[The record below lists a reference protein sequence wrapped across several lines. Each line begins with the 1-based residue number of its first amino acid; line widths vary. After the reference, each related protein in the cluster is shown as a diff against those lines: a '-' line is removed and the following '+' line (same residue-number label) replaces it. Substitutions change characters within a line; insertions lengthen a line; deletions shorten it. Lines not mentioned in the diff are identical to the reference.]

1 MTTGL
6 RMTQTACFILVLSIR
21 SRNASSDGL
30 LWTWTLKEQV
40 MQSKC
45 CRSAEIILGSALN
58 TLHSS
63 LVRAC
68 ARLARDVADTKN
80 SLPSL
85 FVSCLC
91 ICSIWLWLHLWTLP
105 KACNIHESAKLDW
118 KSPEKRLT
126 HESFSISCFQLGW
139 NQHKNSYN
147 SIWLLHI

>member
-1 MTTGL
+1 MKTEL
-6 RMTQTACFILVLSIR
+6 RMMQTACFILVPPIR
-21 SRNASSDGL
+21 SRSASSDGL

-40 MQSKC
+40 VQSKC
-45 CRSAEIILGSALN
+45 FRSAEMVLGSALN

-91 ICSIWLWLHLWTLP
+91 ICSIWIWLHLWTLP